1 MKVLIETPHF
11 ELKYEGTEYDLS
23 VKKQNNDD
31 PSTPDPGT
39 IVYDDDDPSTPDR
52 GTEAVNSEIHR
63 AQHPNAS
70 ATSSTKRRA
79 QRRLMF

>member
-23 VKKQNNDD
+23 VKKQNTTDNNA
-31 PSTPDPGT
+31 DPGV